1 MKYLVF
7 FLVTS
12 VILAAGIS
20 GCGLEER
27 IIAGSGNIV
36 TQEEDFTDFNRVE
49 ASHSFKLDIQQGDS
63 YVVTIRID
71 DNLLDDLEVTN
82 QNNTLKIG
90 LVRNIVVSNATMEA
104 DITMPELVDIGLSGA
119 SEADIN
125 TFVIDED
132 FRAGLSGSSFLSG
145 NLEAQDARFNLSGSS
160 DVRLEGSGNGLD
172 IDASGS
178 SNLELAEFVVE
189 DATVSLSGSSEA
201 TVNVNGS
208 LNVNASGA
216 SNVYYLGNPS
226 MGNIDTS
233 GASSVEP
240 R

>member
-63 YVVTIRID
+63 YEVTIRID
-71 DNLLDDLEVTN
+71 DNLLDNLEVTN

>member
-7 FLVTS
+7 YLVIS
-12 VILAAGIS
+12 AILAAVLS

-27 IIAGSGNIV
+27 IVAGSGNIV
-36 TQEEDFTDFNRVE
+36 TQEEDFTDFNKVE

-63 YVVTIRID
+63 YEVTIRID

-90 LVRNIVVSNATMEA
+90 LARDIVISNATMEA
-104 DITMPELVDIGLSGA
+104 DITMPELVEIGLSGA

-125 TFVIDED
+125 TFVMDED

-145 NLEAQDARFNLSGSS
+145 NLDAQDARFNLSGSS

-189 DATVSLSGSSEA
+189 DANVSLSGSSEA
-201 TVNVNGS
+201 IVNVNGTLS
-208 LNVNASGA
+208 VNASGA

-240 R
+240 K

>member
-71 DNLLDDLEVTN
+71 DNLLDNLEVTN